1 MEEAKAGL
9 QEATVTIQGR
19 GLPLRQMV
27 NDEHKLWAQ
36 IQTLSA
42 EQKLVAQ
49 QPYTNEAEAK
59 EIMVALI
66 LATDFLLSMALKD
79 EAGIIPF
86 LKDEERHLIIDTQD
100 RLNFIPVGAKLM
112 KKQIDQLVCAVLY
125 PHLKE
130 G

>member
-112 KKQIDQLVCAVLY
+112 KKQID
-125 PHLKE
+125 
-130 G
+130 